1 MYILVK
7 NLNGRLIF
15 IMDNEVDFE
24 VLLNELKGLL
34 VQSFFKKKDYYPK
47 AFFDLKG
54 RILENDE
61 ILQFFGVLVEC
72 KSLLFGGFIEEKT
85 EEKKELRMI
94 DASIHAGEKIEI
106 YEDTLITGKINP
118 GAIVQVYAKL
128 YVMQGVFG
136 IIEVQSEEA
145 CISSQRFKNATI
157 RFFGKSIHHFTTFE
171 MSLVYYKECLID
183 GDFGLKNLD
192 VMMGLENRVV
202 YDLNDVISGKC
213 EIHQVLVKDK
223 REQMLYLLP
232 ACKTLSFQNLDASI
246 MAALIDYLK
255 NDFDFII
262 VDSPAGI
269 EQGFTYASSIADEAI
284 IVVNLDLATLR
295 DNDRVI
301 GLLLKKGIQDLKL
314 IINKV
319 NLDDIED
326 GKSLTI
332 DDALDI
338 LSLPLLGIVYE
349 DHEMIEANNKG
360 RPVYLLKGHLLHD
373 CFDNIAHR
381 LLGHKRA
388 FAKCKRRGLL
398 SRIFLG

>member
-1 MYILVK
+1 MSRIITVTS
-7 NLNGRLIF
+7 G
-15 IMDNEVDFE
+15 
-24 VLLNELKGLL
+24 KG
-34 VQSFFKKKDYYPK
+34 
-47 AFFDLKG
+47 
-54 RILENDE
+54 
-61 ILQFFGVLVEC
+61 GV
-72 KSLLFGGFIEEKT
+72 
-85 EEKKELRMI
+85 
-94 DASIHAGEKIEI
+94 
-106 YEDTLITGKINP
+106 
-118 GAIVQVYAKL
+118 
-128 YVMQGVFG
+128 
-136 IIEVQSEEA
+136 
-145 CISSQRFKNATI
+145 
-157 RFFGKSIHHFTTFE
+157 GKSSISVNLAIALAHQN
-171 MSLVYYKECLID
+171 LKVCLID

-223 REQMLYLLP
+223 REQTLYLLP

-338 LSLPLLGIVYE
+338 LSLQLLGIVYE
-349 DHEMIEANNKG
+349 YH
-360 RPVYLLKGHLLHD
+360 

>member
-1 MYILVK
+1 MSRIITVTS
-7 NLNGRLIF
+7 G
-15 IMDNEVDFE
+15 
-24 VLLNELKGLL
+24 KG
-34 VQSFFKKKDYYPK
+34 
-47 AFFDLKG
+47 
-54 RILENDE
+54 
-61 ILQFFGVLVEC
+61 GV
-72 KSLLFGGFIEEKT
+72 
-85 EEKKELRMI
+85 
-94 DASIHAGEKIEI
+94 
-106 YEDTLITGKINP
+106 
-118 GAIVQVYAKL
+118 
-128 YVMQGVFG
+128 
-136 IIEVQSEEA
+136 
-145 CISSQRFKNATI
+145 
-157 RFFGKSIHHFTTFE
+157 GKSSISVNLAIALAHQN
-171 MSLVYYKECLID
+171 LKVCLID

-223 REQMLYLLP
+223 REQTLYL
-232 ACKTLSFQNLDASI
+232 
-246 MAALIDYLK
+246 

>member
-1 MYILVK
+1 MSRIITVTS
-7 NLNGRLIF
+7 G
-15 IMDNEVDFE
+15 
-24 VLLNELKGLL
+24 KG
-34 VQSFFKKKDYYPK
+34 
-47 AFFDLKG
+47 
-54 RILENDE
+54 
-61 ILQFFGVLVEC
+61 GV
-72 KSLLFGGFIEEKT
+72 
-85 EEKKELRMI
+85 
-94 DASIHAGEKIEI
+94 
-106 YEDTLITGKINP
+106 
-118 GAIVQVYAKL
+118 
-128 YVMQGVFG
+128 
-136 IIEVQSEEA
+136 
-145 CISSQRFKNATI
+145 
-157 RFFGKSIHHFTTFE
+157 GKSSISVNLAIALAHQN
-171 MSLVYYKECLID
+171 LKVCLID

-202 YDLNDVISGKC
+202 YDLNDVISGK
-213 EIHQVLVKDK
+213 
-223 REQMLYLLP
+223 REQTLYLLP

-319 NLDDIED
+319 NLDDLED

>member
-1 MYILVK
+1 MSRIITVTS
-7 NLNGRLIF
+7 G
-15 IMDNEVDFE
+15 
-24 VLLNELKGLL
+24 KG
-34 VQSFFKKKDYYPK
+34 
-47 AFFDLKG
+47 
-54 RILENDE
+54 
-61 ILQFFGVLVEC
+61 GV
-72 KSLLFGGFIEEKT
+72 
-85 EEKKELRMI
+85 
-94 DASIHAGEKIEI
+94 
-106 YEDTLITGKINP
+106 
-118 GAIVQVYAKL
+118 
-128 YVMQGVFG
+128 
-136 IIEVQSEEA
+136 
-145 CISSQRFKNATI
+145 
-157 RFFGKSIHHFTTFE
+157 GKSSISVNLAIALAHQN
-171 MSLVYYKECLID
+171 LKVCLID

-223 REQMLYLLP
+223 REQTLYLLP

-295 DNDRVI
+295 DN
-301 GLLLKKGIQDLKL
+301 
-314 IINKV
+314 
-319 NLDDIED
+319 D

>member
-1 MYILVK
+1 MSRIITVTS
-7 NLNGRLIF
+7 G
-15 IMDNEVDFE
+15 
-24 VLLNELKGLL
+24 KG
-34 VQSFFKKKDYYPK
+34 
-47 AFFDLKG
+47 
-54 RILENDE
+54 
-61 ILQFFGVLVEC
+61 GV
-72 KSLLFGGFIEEKT
+72 
-85 EEKKELRMI
+85 
-94 DASIHAGEKIEI
+94 
-106 YEDTLITGKINP
+106 
-118 GAIVQVYAKL
+118 
-128 YVMQGVFG
+128 
-136 IIEVQSEEA
+136 
-145 CISSQRFKNATI
+145 
-157 RFFGKSIHHFTTFE
+157 GKSSISVNLAMALAHQN
-171 MSLVYYKECLID
+171 LKVCLID

-213 EIHQVLVKDK
+213 EIHQVLGKDK
-223 REQMLYLLP
+223 REQTLYLLP

-326 GKSLTI
+326 EK
-332 DDALDI
+332 
-338 LSLPLLGIVYE
+338 E
-349 DHEMIEANNKG
+349 
-360 RPVYLLKGHLLHD
+360 
-373 CFDNIAHR
+373 
-381 LLGHKRA
+381 
-388 FAKCKRRGLL
+388 
-398 SRIFLG
+398 